1 MILIVADHKDGALRK
16 STLELVSAARALAES
31 LGGEVAG
38 LVIGDSRPADTLAKL
53 VPRVYSVAGD
63 ELAEFR
69 AESYTTVVCH
79 VAKEKE
85 AKAILISASRA
96 GLSYSPRVALRLGV
110 PLLEDVIQLEV
121 AGEHVIAKRYSYLSR
136 VTETVR
142 AESLP
147 VVASVKPNTF
157 PAVSAGEGG
166 QVETL
171 AVPLGER
178 DSRVRVGEKSKAII
192 GRVALEEAA
201 VVVAGGRGV
210 GSAEGFAKLLEPLAD
225 VLSAGIGTTRAVVDA
240 GWRPHAEQI
249 GQTGKTI
256 APNLY
261 LGLGVSGA
269 VQHLSGM
276 NRAKVVVA
284 INKDADA
291 AIFKVADYGIVGD
304 LHAVVPPLIEALK
317 AVKE

>member
-1 MILIVADHKDGALRK
+1 
-16 STLELVSAARALAES
+16 
-31 LGGEVAG
+31 
-38 LVIGDSRPADTLAKL
+38 
-53 VPRVYSVAGD
+53 
-63 ELAEFR
+63 
-69 AESYTTVVCH
+69 
-79 VAKEKE
+79 
-85 AKAILISASRA
+85 
-96 GLSYSPRVALRLGV
+96 VALRLGA
-110 PLLEDVIQLEV
+110 PLLEDVIYLGVE
-121 AGEHVIAKRYSYLSR
+121 GEHVIGKRYSYLSR

-147 VVASVKPNTF
+147 AVVSIKPNTF
-157 PAVSAGEGG
+157 PAASAGEGG
-166 QVETL
+166 LVEML
-171 AVPLGER
+171 KVPLGER
-178 DSRVRVGEKSKAII
+178 DTRVKVGEKSKAAT

-201 VVVAGGRGV
+201 VVVVGGRGV
-210 GSAEGFAKLLEPLAD
+210 GNAEGFAKLLEPLAD
-225 VLSAGIGTTRAVVDA
+225 VLSAGIGSTRAVVDA

-249 GQTGKTI
+249 GQTGKTV

-284 INKDADA
+284 INKDAEA
-291 AIFKVADYGIVGD
+291 PIFKVADYGIVGD

>member
-1 MILIVADHKDGALRK
+1 
-16 STLELVSAARALAES
+16 VSA
-31 LGGEVAG
+31 
-38 LVIGDSRPADTLAKL
+38 
-53 VPRVYSVAGD
+53 D
-63 ELAEFR
+63 ELLEFR

-79 VAKEKE
+79 VAKEKG
-85 AKAILISASRA
+85 ARAVLISASRA
-96 GLSYSPRVALRLGV
+96 GLSYSPRVALRLGT
-110 PLLEDVIQLEV
+110 PLLEDVIYLEV
-121 AGEHVIAKRYSYLSR
+121 EGEHVIAKRYSYLSR

-142 AESLP
+142 AESMP
-147 VVASVKPNTF
+147 VVVSVRPNTF
-157 PAVSAGEGG
+157 PTASAGERG

-171 AVPLGER
+171 KVPLGER
-178 DSRVRVGEKSKAII
+178 DTRVKVGEKSKAAS

-210 GSAEGFAKLLEPLAD
+210 GSAEGFTRLLEPLAD
-225 VLSAGIGTTRAVVDA
+225 VLSAGIGATRAVVEA

-256 APNLY
+256 APSLY

-269 VQHLSGM
+269 VQHLSGI

-284 INKDADA
+284 INKDSDA
-291 AIFKVADYGIVGD
+291 PIFKVADYGIVGD
-304 LHAVVPPLIEALK
+304 LQAVVPPLIAAFK

>member
-1 MILIVADHKDGALRK
+1 MILIVAEHKDGALRK
-16 STLELVSAARALAES
+16 STLELVSAARV
-31 LGGEVAG
+31 LGDGLDSELAG
-38 LVIGDSRPADTLAKL
+38 LVIGDGNAAEAMAKL
-53 VPRVYSVAGD
+53 VPRVYCVSTD

-85 AKAILISASRA
+85 AKAILIAASRA
-96 GLSYSPRVALRLGV
+96 GLSYSPRVALRLGA
-110 PLLEDVIQLEV
+110 PLLEDVIYLGVE
-121 AGEHVIAKRYSYLSR
+121 GEHLIGKRYSYLSQ

-147 VVASVKPNTF
+147 AVVSIKPNTF
-157 PAVSAGEGG
+157 PAASAGEGG
-166 QVETL
+166 QVETE

-178 DSRVRVGEKSKAII
+178 DTRVKVGEKSKAAT

-225 VLSAGIGTTRAVVDA
+225 VLSAGIGSTRAVVDA

-249 GQTGKTI
+249 GQTGKTV

-284 INKDADA
+284 INKDAEA
-291 AIFKVADYGIVGD
+291 PIFKVADYGIVGD